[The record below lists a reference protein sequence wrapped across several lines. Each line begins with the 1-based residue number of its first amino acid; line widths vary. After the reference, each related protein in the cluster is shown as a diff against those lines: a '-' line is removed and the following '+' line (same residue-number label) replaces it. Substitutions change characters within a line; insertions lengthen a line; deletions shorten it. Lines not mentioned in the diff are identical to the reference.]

1 MMLELKR
8 DVLGDDRT
16 LGKLSIDGNVQFYTV
31 EDTVREQPGQDVAQ
45 WKEDGITAIPAG
57 SYNVIITMSNRFK
70 RLMPLLENVPGFSG
84 VRIHSGNTEIDTE
97 GCIIVG
103 YGRSSTGVTESRPAC
118 SHLQADIQRALDK
131 GDKVTIK
138 IG

>member
-1 MMLELKR
+1 MLLELKR
-8 DVLGDDRT
+8 DQLLNDRT
-16 LGKLSIDGNVQFYTV
+16 LGKLSINGNVQFNTV
-31 EDTVREQPGQDVAQ
+31 EDAVREEPGVPVAQ

-57 SYNVIITMSNRFK
+57 SYNVIINMSNRFK

-84 VRIHSGNTEIDTE
+84 VRIHSGNTELDTE

-103 YGRSSTGVTESRPAC
+103 YKRTDTGVSDSRAAC
-118 SHLQADIQRALDK
+118 AHLQGDIQRALDK
-131 GDKVTIK
+131 GEKVTIK

>member
-1 MMLELKR
+1 MRLEIKR
-8 DVLGDDRT
+8 DDKSAERA
-16 LGKLSIDGNVQFYTV
+16 LGKLSVDGNTQFYTV
-31 EDTVREQPGQDVAQ
+31 EDTVREQPGVPVAQ
-45 WKEDGITAIPAG
+45 WKVDGKTAIPAG
-57 SYNVIITMSNRFK
+57 EYNVIINMSARFQ

-84 VRIHSGNTEIDTE
+84 VRIHSGNSELDTE

-103 YGRSSTGVTESRPAC
+103 YGRCSTGVTQSRAAVA
-118 SHLQADIQRALDK
+118 HLQGDIQRALDA